1 MRIAVLTSLYPG
13 PPLPYEG
20 VFAARRWAA
29 MARRGHEVRVTQPEP
44 RAPGPLSRGHWRDI
58 RRMPPSEVRDG
69 IPIERPRYLHVP
81 GLARRNARRFARVG
95 LRTLLSG
102 WDGEKPDV
110 VVCDYAWP
118 AAAVAPLLA
127 ERGIPCVISGRG
139 SDISL
144 VAGKAGLGDELA
156 AYLRAAGHWCA
167 VSEEL
172 VRTMDRL
179 AGVEGGE
186 GRGVLVPNGVDLDV
200 FEIADRGAARR
211 RLGLIEQRP
220 LVLVV
225 GHLIERKDPLLALEV
240 FARGAPENATCAFLG
255 RGPLRDALVAR
266 ITAAGLDER
275 AQVFG
280 EVGSRVLVSWY
291 AACDVLLLTSRREGR
306 PNVVL
311 EALACG
317 RPVLATDAGGTGELL
332 RLFAERSLARTRD
345 PDELARMLAGLLA
358 DPPAPEALRES
369 VASLS
374 WEHSAEALERCL
386 KAAVAGGASAT

>member
-20 VFAARRWAA
+20 VFAARRWGA

-44 RAPGPLSRGHWRDI
+44 RTPGPLARGHWRDI
-58 RRMPPSEVRDG
+58 RRMPRSEVRDG
-69 IPIERPRYLHVP
+69 IPVERPRYLHVP

-95 LRTLLSG
+95 LGALLSG
-102 WDGEKPDV
+102 WEGGEPDV

-127 ERGIPCVISGRG
+127 QRGVPCVISGRG
-139 SDISL
+139 SDVSL
-144 VAGKAGLGDELA
+144 VAGQAGLGDELA
-156 AYLRAAGHWCA
+156 GYLRAAGHWCA
-167 VSEEL
+167 VSEDL
-172 VRTMDRL
+172 VRRMDGL
-179 AGVEGGE
+179 AGREGH
-186 GRGVLVPNGVDLDV
+186 GVLVPNGVDLDG
-200 FEIADRGAARR
+200 FRIADRGAARR

-255 RGPLRDALVAR
+255 RGPLRDRLVER
-266 ITAAGLDER
+266 IAAAGLDDR
-275 AQVFG
+275 VQVFG
-280 EVGSRVLVSWY
+280 EVGPRVLVAWY

-311 EALACG
+311 EALASG

-332 RLFAERSLARTRD
+332 RPFAERSLARTRD
-345 PDELARMLAGLLA
+345 PDELARMLAALLA
-358 DPPAPEALRES
+358 DPPAPDALRES

-386 KAAVAGGASAT
+386 TAAVEGGASAT